1 MVNGHERPG
10 DLRAATGSTFI
21 AETSD
26 LGAFQSV
33 QKNQASAKK
42 EDSSNAVL
50 QSEDAISTVA
60 LATPPSTSTEVF
72 VPRRR
77 FQRGRVFERGSR
89 KKVWVGSFREDKV
102 QPDGSIT
109 RIRRSVV
116 LGDTARVC
124 RRAALATLQPFL
136 DRVNIAPPPLP
147 KSGKTLLEAVADW
160 RIHIAPNL
168 KPATA
173 RAAESHLRQ
182 HIIPHLG
189 TLRLSEFTVKVVQA
203 FSTGLISG
211 RTRKTVENILQTL
224 FSVLQTA
231 RRFGSAI
238 RAVSRADIVLPNG
251 GISREVR
258 FFDAEQ
264 VGKIVA
270 AAKEPYSTMFA
281 VLGMTGLR
289 AGEMLGLKVSDLD
302 FTRKVIHVR
311 RSIDSRTRQEQTP
324 KSRGSASDVPIPW
337 ALERRLLEFLR
348 VGYRENLNG
357 YLFANRKCNP
367 YSIGKVTEYGLWP
380 ALEKLKIERA
390 GLHAFRHA
398 AASELLEQGA
408 PLTVV
413 QRQLRHRDARTTL
426 QKYGHVVGDAQRRA
440 VETLAE
446 NIERHA
452 AVELEPCA
460 EMEPSFA

>member
-1 MVNGHERPG
+1 MANGIERS
-10 DLRAATGSTFI
+10 DDSNSATGSTFI
-21 AETSD
+21 VGTSEPVV
-26 LGAFQSV
+26 FQPA
-33 QKNQASAKK
+33 KGDQASAEK
-42 EDSSNAVL
+42 DNPASTVL
-50 QSEDAISTVA
+50 QTQDAISTVA
-60 LATPPSTSTEVF
+60 GATPSSTSTEVF

-77 FQRGRVFERGSR
+77 FQRGRLFVRGSR

-102 QPDGSIT
+102 RPDGSIT

-116 LGDTARVC
+116 LGETASVS

-147 KSGKTLLEAVADW
+147 KSGKALLEAVADW
-160 RIHIAPNL
+160 RIQIAPNL
-168 KPATA
+168 KPSTV
-173 RAAESHLRQ
+173 RAAESHLKQ

-189 TLRLSEFTVKVVQA
+189 TLRLSEFTVRVVQA

-211 RTRKTVENILQTL
+211 RTRKTVENVLQTL
-224 FSVLQTA
+224 FSILQTA
-231 RRFGSAI
+231 RRFGSAVP
-238 RAVSRADIVLPNG
+238 AVSRTDIVLPNG

-270 AAKEPYSTMFA
+270 ATKEPHSTMFA

-289 AGEMLGLKVSDLD
+289 AGGMLGLKVSDLD

-324 KSRGSASDVPIPW
+324 KSRGSASDVPMPA
-337 ALERRLLEFLR
+337 ALEKRLLEFLR
-348 VGYRENLNG
+348 AGYRENLNG
-357 YLFANRKCNP
+357 YLFANRNGNP

-380 ALEKLKIERA
+380 ALKKLKIERA

-440 VETLAE
+440 VEMLAD

-452 AVELEPCA
+452 AVELEPSG
-460 EMEPSFA
+460 EMEPSVA